1 MYGYIY
7 KSSSE
12 SYKCRPLELNPRL
25 KKKMCFVISPIKSRN
40 HNLPSEGITFDGGNS
55 KFLQFL
61 SGVTYLNVFFIR
73 IRVWNGKPIKLIL
86 DHINGVNTDNRTK
99 NLHLLCPNCD
109 SQQLRTRGG
118 ANKNRVE
125 KSTGGFS
132 IKEKDGKKKYTLP
145 AESADFS
152 ININDASLIYSKEK
166 QE

>member
-1 MYGYIY
+1 MSSSRIKSPLKEKDVLCY
-7 KSSSE
+7 KSNKE
-12 SYKCRPLELNPRL
+12 SKSQSTVRRYYLRWRQQQIPSIPERCDIPKCVFH
-25 KKKMCFVISPIKSRN
+25 K
-40 HNLPSEGITFDGGNS
+40 NS
-55 KFLQFL
+55 L
-61 SGVTYLNVFFIR
+61 
-73 IRVWNGKPIKLIL
+73 VWNGKPIKLIL